1 MGSTFQNRT
10 KGTTDR
16 EFFQDL
22 MGERYTI
29 VECATV
35 SPRSEGAFYAAVRT
49 NEGPE
54 AGQVWAF
61 VSLVWWTGGY
71 YNFGYKDMDETMG
84 PNAAEAP
91 ARVLDALTPLPEC
104 AGCRPLRGQYGSC
117 STCTAR
123 EWRADCRV
131 VADNRARAARVK
143 PGQVV
148 RFAKPIQFTSGTELD
163 TLTFEQRDT
172 FRANGLRYRV
182 TGWRTMTGWEL
193 VPAQR
198 ASCTT

>member
-1 MGSTFQNRT
+1 MGWTFQNRP

-35 SPRSEGAFYAAVRT
+35 NPRSEDGAFYAAART

-54 AGQVWAF
+54 AGTVWAF
-61 VSLVWWTGGY
+61 VSLVRWVPADF
-71 YNFGYKDMDETMG
+71 YNFGYKDMCETMG
-84 PNAAEAP
+84 PVAEAP

-104 AGCRPLRGQYGSC
+104 GGCQPMRQYGYC

-123 EWRADCRV
+123 QWRTDSRTI
-131 VADNRARAARVK
+131 ADNRARAAKVK

-148 RFAKPIQFTSGTELD
+148 RFAKPITFTSGTELD

-172 FRANGLRYRV
+172 FRADGCRYRI
-182 TGWRTMTGWEL
+182 TGWRTMSNWEL
-193 VPAQR
+193 VT
-198 ASCTT
+198 S

>member
-1 MGSTFQNRT
+1 MGTTFQNRP

-35 SPRSEGAFYAAVRT
+35 NPRSEGGAFYAAVRT
-49 NEGPE
+49 NEGPN
-54 AGQVWAF
+54 AGTVWAF
-61 VSLVWWTGGY
+61 VALVHWVPDF

-104 AGCRPLRGQYGSC
+104 AGCRPLRSPVRQLQHLHRPRVARGLPQGGRQPRPRSQGQG
-117 STCTAR
+117 
-123 EWRADCRV
+123 
-131 VADNRARAARVK
+131 RAR
-143 PGQVV
+143 
-148 RFAKPIQFTSGTELD
+148 
-163 TLTFEQRDT
+163 
-172 FRANGLRYRV
+172 
-182 TGWRTMTGWEL
+182 W
-193 VPAQR
+193 
-198 ASCTT
+198 